1 MEHTPGSGR
10 IALRG
15 LGLAVLGALLLTP
28 LTGLTGCTGKRGET
42 SGASGEEAAGQRPA
56 RAGESAEWAWLQ
68 DAKKALDAEREELSQ
83 ARSQE
88 KAAAA
93 KPGSPAT
100 RPDLA
105 ALEKD
110 VAARGDELNRRLVG
124 FINANPPAEGEKPA
138 GRLRDAVRMKS
149 DEEIHLAHQFIEQGG
164 DYRRAIEIYEAALSV
179 DPDNPRL
186 QGELAGARAHRY
198 MTAEHFS
205 QVKKGMTQDEVRAVL
220 GQPNVRDVRDFPE
233 RGVSA
238 WFYTKDADGRAAAV
252 WFANAKEKGGPTVYQ
267 ADFNAVDLPR
277 APKS

>member
-10 IALRG
+10 TALRG
-15 LGLAVLGALLLTP
+15 LGLAVLGALLLT
-28 LTGLTGCTGKRGET
+28 GCTGKRD
-42 SGASGEEAAGQRPA
+42 SASGKGAGPTATTA

-68 DAKKALDAEREELSQ
+68 DAKKALDAEREQLAQTRAQ
-83 ARSQE
+83 ARAQE
-88 KAAAA
+88 PKTAAA

-100 RPDLA
+100 RLDIA

-110 VAARGDELNRRLVG
+110 VAARGEELNRRLVG

-138 GRLRDAVRMKS
+138 GRLLDALRMKS

-198 MTAEHFS
+198 MTAERFS
-205 QVKKGMTQDEVRAVL
+205 QVKKGMTQDEVRAIL

-252 WFANAKEKGGPTVYQ
+252 WFAKEKGGLTVYQ
-267 ADFNAVDLPR
+267 ADFNAVG
-277 APKS
+277 S

>member
-15 LGLAVLGALLLTP
+15 LGLAVLGALLLTA
-28 LTGLTGCTGKRGET
+28 CTGKRDGT
-42 SGASGEEAAGQRPA
+42 SGKGTGQRTTTA

-68 DAKKALDAEREELSQ
+68 DAKKALDAEREQLAQ
-83 ARSQE
+83 DLLQE
-88 KAAAA
+88 KTAAATA

-124 FINANPPAEGEKPA
+124 FINANPSAEGEKPA
-138 GRLRDAVRMKS
+138 GRLLDAVRMKS

-198 MTAEHFS
+198 MTAERFS
-205 QVKKGMTQDEVRAVL
+205 QVKKGMTQDEVRALL

-252 WFANAKEKGGPTVYQ
+252 WFAKEKGGPTVYQ

-277 APKS
+277 APKSTGGP